1 MALVFV
7 GGRPEGL
14 VHIESSPRRQGKL
27 QGSSPMYPSPVT
39 SVIGKRVPLRMG
51 EYMQSFPNCSFR
63 QSCTPD
69 QAVKKTNIMR
79 EENLGISAVVGLN

>member
-27 QGSSPMYPSPVT
+27 QGSSPHVPIT
-39 SVIGKRVPLRMG
+39 SYQCNRETG
-51 EYMQSFPNCSFR
+51 SFANGGIHAILS
-63 QSCTPD
+63 QLLL
-69 QAVKKTNIMR
+69 QAVLYT
-79 EENLGISAVVGLN
+79 